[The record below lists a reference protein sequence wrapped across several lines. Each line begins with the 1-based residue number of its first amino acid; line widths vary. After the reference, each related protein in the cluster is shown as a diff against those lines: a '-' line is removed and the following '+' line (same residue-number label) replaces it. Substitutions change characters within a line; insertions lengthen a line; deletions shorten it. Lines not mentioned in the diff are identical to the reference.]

1 MSATLSFA
9 VSWFSHSG
17 LLVITSNPIETIL
30 LANAFLQIS
39 SERIYV
45 SMFTQ
50 GILWLS
56 HSRPLLASSFT
67 ACTWEDIT
75 GFQALLLWRTCSL
88 PFCFTFVT
96 VQFRETAHDGKTLSH
111 AVDICALTSFA
122 ELLFFFEVILGG
134 FFSVPLPLLFI
145 LVLHQ

>member
-1 MSATLSFA
+1 MSTTLSFA

-17 LLVITSNPIETIL
+17 LLVITSNPIETVL

-39 SERIYV
+39 SEQIYV

-56 HSRPLLASSFT
+56 RSRPLLASSFT
-67 ACTWEDIT
+67 ACTWEDIM
-75 GFQALLLWRTCSL
+75 GFQALPLWRTCSL
-88 PFCFTFVT
+88 SFCFTSVT

-111 AVDICALTSFA
+111 AVDICALASFA
-122 ELLFFFEVILGG
+122 ELFFLRLFWGG